1 MKKLI
6 ITLLLLLLALP
17 ALGKNIEGTFFTT
30 DGQKIVGRTVKFSAE
45 GVSFKYTEGPRAGNF
60 SEKIAWMR
68 FTPETLRFFADQDL
82 EARQYAQLLI
92 VIPSAD
98 MDEELPS
105 ANDRVNVAS
114 IENPESKSHG
124 REHQGA
130 GLIGSFFKGGGF
142 LLFLLLYGANLYAGY
157 ELSFFR
163 RYPVPVTCGAAAVAP
178 FIAPIVFLC
187 MPTKKKRRVV
197 VEEPVEEEYEEE
209 YAEGGEYGAEAV
221 AYDEYGNPLPSEH
234 AGYGQAYAAPEPEPQ
249 PVVLP
254 ETKVFKRGQFNLNR
268 RFVESKFAGF
278 FRAVPGENEKD
289 MILVV
294 KAAQGEFISN
304 RILKATNTEVTFAVH
319 KGDGDAFMDKVI
331 PLNDLLE
338 ITLKHKDS
346 PD

>member
-1 MKKLI
+1 MKKI
-6 ITLLLLLLALP
+6 IFVFLLVLCALP
-17 ALGKNIEGTFFTT
+17 AIGRNIEGTFFTT

-45 GVSFKYTEGPRAGNF
+45 GVSFKYTEGPRAGKF

-68 FTPETLRFFADQDL
+68 FTPETLRFFANEDL

-92 VIPSAD
+92 VIPDAD
-98 MDEELPS
+98 MDQEMAS
-105 ANDRVNVAS
+105 VNDRVNVAA
-114 IENPESKSHG
+114 IESPESKSHG
-124 REHQGA
+124 REYQGA
-130 GLIGSFFKGGGF
+130 SFIGSFFKGGGM
-142 LLFLLLYGANLYAGY
+142 LLLLLLYGANMYAGY

-187 MPTKKKRRVV
+187 MPTRKKRRVV
-197 VEEPVEEEYEEE
+197 VEEPEEEEYEEE
-209 YAEGGEYGAEAV
+209 YAEGEEYGAEAV
-221 AYDEYGNPLPSEH
+221 VYDEYGNPLPSEH
-234 AGYGQAYAAPEPEPQ
+234 AAYAEPEPEPE

-304 RILKATNTEVTFAVH
+304 RILKATNTEVTFAVN
-319 KGDGDAFMDKVI
+319 KGEGDAFMDKVI
-331 PLNDLLE
+331 PLNDLLQ